1 MRWLVFSHLEWRK
14 RRLRGAELYLL
25 KTTQTSDGWMAS
37 LIHWTWTWANSG
49 RWWGTEKP
57 GTLQFTGSQGV
68 GHNLATKQQ
77 HTHLIWTQ
85 ACLALTPLRTELF
98 KTVLRFTHW
107 WSCYK
112 TAQKEFPGGLVV
124 RILGFYC
131 RGLQFKIWSGNWR
144 SYKPHGAKNPK
155 INKQNHTDTHTCPRK
170 HTSAGSWIQPIFC
183 CSSFSYFSF
192 FLLCSMRKRISLLR
206 LIIITHR
213 VEFWPSK
220 GGCLRSRF
228 SPCLISWA
236 WWWVQVL
243 WDADPEACT

>member
-1 MRWLVFSHLEWRK
+1 MVGWHHWFPGHELGQTLGDGEGQRSLACCRS
-14 RRLRGAELYLL
+14 RGHKELDTTWQLNN
-25 KTTQTSDGWMAS
+25 TTQTWSELKPVWPWS
-37 LIHWTWTWANSG
+37 LCELNFLKLCLGS
-49 RWWGTEKP
+49 
-57 GTLQFTGSQGV
+57 LTGG
-68 GHNLATKQQ
+68 
-77 HTHLIWTQ
+77 
-85 ACLALTPLRTELF
+85 
-98 KTVLRFTHW
+98 
-107 WSCYK
+107 SCYK

-131 RGLQFKIWSGNWR
+131 RGLQLKIWSGNWR

-155 INKQNHTDTHTCPRK
+155 INKQNHTDTHTRPRK
-170 HTSAGSWIQPIFC
+170 HTRAGARIQPIFC
-183 CSSFSYFSF
+183 WSPFSYFSF

-220 GGCLRSRF
+220 GGCPRSRF
-228 SPCLISWA
+228 SPCLTSWA